1 TNWNRIENVVL
12 FFNSLLERFR
22 AKHAHGLNPWV
33 DTGSRKENPCGGC
46 VRRDPGSRRDG
57 FPFGFLMTL
66 ETAPQPGSKRLPS
79 LEIGDSDEASRQKNP
94 PSFLRVDAVLILR
107 S

>member
-1 TNWNRIENVVL
+1 MKKT
-12 FFNSLLERFR
+12 R
-22 AKHAHGLNPWV
+22 AV
-33 DTGSRKENPCGGC
+33 DAFGAIPARA
-46 VRRDPGSRRDG
+46 DDG